1 MTIDIGVGL
10 ILGVTIGLFFFGGLR
25 LTLEWLA
32 KAKRPEL
39 LAVLSFVIRM
49 ASVAGVMVWLATQ
62 SLGSVVAGLV
72 GLLGARTILI
82 TRAGSAGEGHRW
94 T

>member
-10 ILGVTIGLFFFGGLR
+10 VLGVTVGLLFFGGLR
-25 LTLEWLA
+25 LTLEQLPR
-32 KAKRPEL
+32 AKRPEL
-39 LAVLSFVIRM
+39 LAVLSFVFRM
-49 ASVAGVMVWLATQ
+49 AGVAVVMVWLATQ
-62 SLGSVVAGLV
+62 NLESVVAGLV

-82 TRAGSAGEGHRW
+82 KRAGSAREGHPW